1 MIKVVFFDLDDTLV
15 DTSRLAEMARKNAI
29 ENMIRHGLPV
39 DFDTA
44 YQELLELINEY
55 GSNFGR
61 HFDYLLRRL
70 DLPSNP
76 KWIAAGVIAYHNTK
90 FAYLKSVR
98 GARRLLLELKKS
110 GYKLGI
116 ITDGDPIKQWE
127 KILRLELDAYFD
139 EVLISDHLGVKKP
152 HRKIFE
158 KALRKMKVEP
168 DEAIMV
174 GDRLYS
180 DIYGAKQVG
189 MRTVW
194 FKYGKYANRELEYQE
209 YADFTIRSLEELPGI
224 LRGLKLEEESEGGS
238 DKEVHAD

>member
-1 MIKVVFFDLDDTLV
+1 MIRVVFFDLDDTLV
-15 DTSRLAEMARKNAI
+15 DTSKLAEMARKNAI
-29 ENMIRHGLPV
+29 ENMVRHGLPV
-39 DFDTA
+39 DFETA
-44 YQELLELINEY
+44 YHELLELINEY

-70 DLPSNP
+70 DLPNNP

-90 FAYLKSVR
+90 FAYLKSVK
-98 GARRLLLELKKS
+98 GARKVLLELKKD
-110 GYKLGI
+110 GFGLGV

-127 KILRLELDAYFD
+127 KILRLELDEYFD
-139 EVLISDHLGVKKP
+139 EVFISNYLGVKKP

-158 KALRKMKVEP
+158 KALRKFNVEP
-168 DEAIMV
+168 HEALMV

-194 FKYGKYANRELEYQE
+194 FKYGKYANRELDYLE
-209 YADFTIRSLEELPGI
+209 YADFTIKSLEEVPEI
-224 LRGLKLEEESEGGS
+224 VRGLNLEEKERA
-238 DKEVHAD
+238 DKEVYAD

>member
-1 MIKVVFFDLDDTLV
+1 MIRVVFFDLDDTLV
-15 DTSRLAEMARKNAI
+15 DTSKLAEMARKNAI
-29 ENMIRHGLPV
+29 ENMVRHGLPV
-39 DFDTA
+39 DFETA
-44 YQELLELINEY
+44 YHELLELINEY

-70 DLPSNP
+70 DLPNNP

-90 FAYLKSVR
+90 FAYLKSVK
-98 GARRLLLELKKS
+98 GARKVLLELKKD
-110 GYKLGI
+110 GFGLGV

-127 KILRLELDAYFD
+127 KILRLELDEYFD
-139 EVLISDHLGVKKP
+139 EVFISNYLGVKKP

-158 KALRKMKVEP
+158 KALRKFNVEP
-168 DEAIMV
+168 HEALMV

-194 FKYGKYANRELEYQE
+194 FKYGKYANRELDYLE
-209 YADFTIRSLEELPGI
+209 YADFTIKSLEEVPEI
-224 LRGLKLEEESEGGS
+224 VRGLNLEEKERA